1 MIDEV
6 KRETADQWVPY
17 YSNEVYY
24 GADSLPLGPRG
35 YSPPEH
41 HYQSY
46 GHPCDSMT
54 GGDPGRLGS
63 PVGILPPP
71 NPKGYPESDS
81 NESEIPALKSVYRRI
96 LSHAKPPYSYISLIC
111 MAIQQS
117 PAKKLT
123 LNEIY
128 DWIRQLF
135 PYYRQNQQRWQN
147 SIRHSLSFNDCF
159 VRVPRSLDSPGKGSY
174 WALHPNS
181 GNMFENGCYMR
192 RQKRFKCQKATSPT
206 KNASKKADGEAVKEE
221 RKKKKVAVKSA
232 VSSCKSPVPSP
243 STDTTTCHSNKL
255 GSYPTTNAPSPSPL
269 PQHHTQSHTSFLSQ
283 PSEISTQRSQPS
295 LNLTFPTMSSP
306 NLQSLPPMSL
316 ETNIHSEPTTQ
327 HPISVPRLVD
337 FQYYESSVNYPVY
350 SQSNSYPHNLTY
362 LRGREESSYV
372 GDSMYYP
379 GFSMCSASLLS
390 ST

>member
-6 KRETADQWVPY
+6 KRERADQWMPY
-17 YSNEVYY
+17 YSNEVYF

-46 GHPCDSMT
+46 APPCDSTT

-63 PVGILPPP
+63 SVGLLPPSNP
-71 NPKGYPESDS
+71 NGFPESDS
-81 NESEIPALKSVYRRI
+81 NESEFPTLKSVYRRT
-96 LSHAKPPYSYISLIC
+96 LSQAKPPYSYISLIY

-117 PAKKLT
+117 PAKRLT

-159 VRVPRSLDSPGKGSY
+159 VRVPRSPDSPGKGSY
-174 WALHPNS
+174 WALHPDS

-192 RQKRFKCQKATSPT
+192 RQKRFKCHKATSPAKT
-206 KNASKKADGEAVKEE
+206 PLKKADGDVVKEE
-221 RKKKKVAVKSA
+221 GKKKKAEVKS
-232 VSSCKSPVPSP
+232 VISSCKSPVPSP
-243 STDTTTCHSNKL
+243 STDTTRHSNIPT
-255 GSYPTTNAPSPSPL
+255 SYPTTKASSSSLL
-269 PQHHTQSHTSFLSQ
+269 PQHHTQSHTSFLPQ
-283 PSEISTQRSQPS
+283 PSEISTHLPS
-295 LNLTFPTMSSP
+295 LHVPFPTMPSP
-306 NLQSLPPMSL
+306 NLQSLPPTSM
-316 ETNIHSEPTTQ
+316 EINMHNEPTTQ
-327 HPISVPRLVD
+327 HLISVPHLMD
-337 FQYYESSVNYPVY
+337 FQYYESTVSYPVY

-362 LRGREESSYV
+362 FRGKEESSYA
-372 GDSMYYP
+372 GDSVYYP
-379 GFSMCSASLLS
+379 GFSMCSTPLLS